1 MTHAA
6 GLAHATL
13 NALPAWLERQRWY
26 GDKGRTLQSLR
37 VDWCAAIGDLLEL
50 SVVKLEFT
58 DGGTSRYFLPLCAS
72 TTAGNGAIL
81 ELSPGCHLV
90 DAAHDTAALDTL
102 AHFFL
107 DEGILPGLEVIRTH
121 VSIAQDMFPV
131 RPGSMEQSNSAF
143 LLGNAGFAKIFRRL
157 PDGLSPDWEIGL
169 HLTQSLSP
177 VRVPQTLGAILWHPE
192 AGEPV
197 VLVQVWEQVENA
209 EDAWTHGQNL
219 LEELLAPGVPPE
231 LAREEPATGWCRV
244 LGMRTGELHR
254 ALMEDRGNSAFTPK
268 ALTDAV
274 LEATALQARTLAE
287 EALIL
292 LEQALPQLPEHD
304 QTLAIAILARKTEV
318 LTRLGE
324 APSVDPRALRIRC
337 HGDFHLGQVLWK
349 EGNALIL
356 DFEGEPARSL
366 EQRRAH
372 QSPLKDVAGMLRS
385 LDYAAQAALKSF
397 GGSKEIALNWRDA
410 ASQAFLSGYLAA
422 VTGTPLVPTDAAEF
436 RALLDFHLSEKLLYE
451 LLYELRNRPDWVGIP
466 LASLS
471 ELLS

>member
-1 MTHAA
+1 
-6 GLAHATL
+6 
-13 NALPAWLERQRWY
+13 
-26 GDKGRTLQSLR
+26 
-37 VDWCAAIGDLLEL
+37 
-50 SVVKLEFT
+50 
-58 DGGTSRYFLPLCAS
+58 
-72 TTAGNGAIL
+72 
-81 ELSPGCHLV
+81 
-90 DAAHDTAALDTL
+90 
-102 AHFFL
+102 
-107 DEGILPGLEVIRTH
+107 
-121 VSIAQDMFPV
+121 
-131 RPGSMEQSNSAF
+131 
-143 LLGNAGFAKIFRRL
+143 
-157 PDGLSPDWEIGL
+157 
-169 HLTQSLSP
+169 
-177 VRVPQTLGAILWHPE
+177 
-192 AGEPV
+192 
-197 VLVQVWEQVENA
+197 
-209 EDAWTHGQNL
+209 
-219 LEELLAPGVPPE
+219 
-231 LAREEPATGWCRV
+231 
-244 LGMRTGELHR
+244 MRTGELHR

-304 QTLAIAILARKTEV
+304 QTLAIAILARKAEV

-349 EGNALIL
+349 DGNALIL

>member
-37 VDWCAAIGDLLEL
+37 VDWCVSLGDLLEL
-50 SVVKLEFT
+50 SVVRLEFT
-58 DGGTSRYFLPLCAS
+58 DGESSRYFLPLCAS
-72 TTAGNGAIL
+72 AIPGAGAIV

-90 DAAHDTAALDTL
+90 DAAQDVAALDTL

-107 DEGILPGLEVIRTH
+107 DEGILPGLEVVRTH
-121 VSIAQDMFPV
+121 VQISQECFPV
-131 RPGSMEQSNSAF
+131 QAGSLEQSNSAF
-143 LLGNAGFAKIFRRL
+143 SLGDAGFAKIFRRL

-169 HLTQSLSP
+169 HLTQGANP
-177 VRVPQTLGAILWHPE
+177 VRVPKTLGAILWHPE

-197 VLVQVWEQVENA
+197 VLAQIWERIEDA
-209 EDAWTHGQNL
+209 EDAWTHGQIL
-219 LEELLAPGVPPE
+219 LAELLAPGVPPE
-231 LAREEPATGWCRV
+231 LASEEPATGWCRI

-254 ALMEDRGNSAFTPK
+254 ALMEDRGDAAFTPK
-268 ALTDAV
+268 ALTDSV
-274 LEATALQARTLAE
+274 LEATALQARSLGE
-287 EALIL
+287 EALVL

-304 QTLAIAILARKTEV
+304 QTLAIAILARKEQV
-318 LTRLGE
+318 LARLGE

-356 DFEGEPARSL
+356 DFEGEPARPL

-372 QSPLKDVAGMLRS
+372 HSPLKDVAGMLRS
-385 LDYAAQAALKSF
+385 LDYAAQAALKTC
-397 GGSKEIALNWRDA
+397 GGSSLIAMNWRDA

-422 VTGTPLVPTDAAEF
+422 VTGTPLVPTDAVEF
-436 RALLDFHLSEKLLYE
+436 RALLNFHLCEKLLYE

-471 ELLS
+471 ELLA